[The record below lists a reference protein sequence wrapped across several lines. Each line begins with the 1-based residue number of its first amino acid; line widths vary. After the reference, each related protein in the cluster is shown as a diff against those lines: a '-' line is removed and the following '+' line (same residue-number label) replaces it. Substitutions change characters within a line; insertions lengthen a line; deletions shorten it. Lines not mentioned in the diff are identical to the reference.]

1 MAQQCGAKAKSTG
14 KQCARYSIEGGTVC
28 RAHGG
33 ASKQAKSKARRRQVE
48 AKAAAE
54 VAASADAVLAHRA
67 NHALENP
74 LDGLARLATEVTAFK
89 DALAG
94 RVNALTSIRYED
106 AKSAEQLRS
115 EVVLYERA
123 LDRTARLLETMV
135 KLDFEKRMLALNE
148 AQMDIMGRA
157 IDLILEGLELTTE
170 QRELVPHVV
179 PRAFEVLEG
188 GKAAA

>member
-1 MAQQCGAKAKSTG
+1 MRCKAKARSTG
-14 KQCARYSIEGGTVC
+14 GRCKRNAVEGLTVC
-28 RAHGG
+28 RSHGAG
-33 ASKQAKSKARRRQVE
+33 SPQSK
-48 AKAAAE
+48 AKAARLKAE
-54 VAASADAVLAHRA
+54 AAAAREVQAHADAVLAYRA
-67 NHALENP
+67 ERALENP

-89 DALAG
+89 DALAA

-106 AKSAEQLRS
+106 MKSSEQLRS
-115 EVVLYERA
+115 EVALYERA

-148 AQMDIMGRA
+148 AQLDIMSRA
-157 IDLILEGLELTTE
+157 IDLILEGLELSAE
-170 QRELVPHVV
+170 QQEKVPQVV

>member
-1 MAQQCGAKAKSTG
+1 MAQQCKAKAKSTG
-14 KQCARYSIEGGTVC
+14 KRCARYSIEGGTVC

-33 ASKQAKSKARRRQVE
+33 ASKQAKSAAKRRQVE

-54 VAASADAVLAHRA
+54 VAAAADAVLAFRA
-67 NHALENP
+67 ERALENP

-89 DALAG
+89 DALAA

-106 AKSAEQLRS
+106 MKSAEQLRS
-115 EVVLYERA
+115 EVALYERA

-148 AQMDIMGRA
+148 AQLDLMADA
-157 IDLILEGLELTTE
+157 IRIILDGLDLTQE
-170 QRELVPHVV
+170 QQEKVPDVV
-179 PRAFEVLEG
+179 PRAFEVIEG
-188 GKAAA
+188 GKAVA